1 MRRIS
6 DLLSEPAQ
14 DHGPALTTGFVR
26 LDELTGGF
34 QADQVWLI
42 TGGPGQGCSTLMTQW
57 AGQLAAT
64 QGWPTWLL
72 APRESEAATVARLLA
87 SLGKLPLNHLQA
99 GRYEDLDEA
108 RLEAARGRLMRAQ
121 LWVRTGAHL
130 VVPQLAGA
138 PSPRVLAFD
147 DGDLIGGLTPTTARE
162 LAGKG
167 ACVLVS
173 LPRHLLVE
181 GPGQWDDLEPAWAR
195 VADAIVEVRSNG
207 LPDERLGE
215 AELSLLKNRRGPL
228 TVAHVAFQGHY
239 ARFVEIHEE
248 RGN

>member
-1 MRRIS
+1 VRRIS

-14 DHGPALTTGFVR
+14 AHCDALTTGFDR
-26 LDELTGGF
+26 LDQLTAGF
-34 QADQVWLI
+34 QAEQVWLI
-42 TGGPGQGCSTLMTQW
+42 TGTPGQGRSTLMTQW
-57 AGQLAAT
+57 AGQLAVT

-99 GRYEDLDEA
+99 GRYEA
-108 RLEAARGRLMRAQ
+108 RLLAARDRLRRAQ
-121 LWVRTGAHL
+121 MWVRTGAHV
-130 VVPQLAGA
+130 VVPQLVGA
-138 PSPRVLAFD
+138 PSPRAIAFD
-147 DGDLIGGLTPTTARE
+147 DGDLIAGLTPATVRE
-162 LAGKG
+162 LAGGG

-248 RGN
+248 PGN